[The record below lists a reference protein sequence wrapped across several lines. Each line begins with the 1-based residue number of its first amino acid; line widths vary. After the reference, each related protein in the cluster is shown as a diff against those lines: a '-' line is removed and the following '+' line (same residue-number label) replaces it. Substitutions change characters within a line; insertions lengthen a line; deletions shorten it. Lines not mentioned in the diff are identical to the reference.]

1 MTMPDATAHGTPYLI
16 HAYEHKAYPIPA
28 DRPLSIGRETVCDIT
43 VNEVAVS
50 RHHAEIRQ
58 EGDSFVLYPVG
69 STNTVMDAM
78 PVLAPQPLQEGST
91 FIVGSMKFVFT
102 RERLPVAM
110 KIATPSLRQATVDDR
125 RPTLTFPGQPNAPEI
140 QQPGNHTGTLIAILL
155 VIVAVAAGIAY
166 WALVVR

>member
-1 MTMPDATAHGTPYLI
+1 MVDAHTAGTPYLI
-16 HAYEHKAYPIPA
+16 HAFEHKAYAIPA

-58 EGDSFVLYPVG
+58 EGESFVLHPVG
-69 STNTVMDAM
+69 STTTVMNAL
-78 PVLAPQPLQEGST
+78 PVVAPQPLREGST
-91 FIVGSMKFVFT
+91 FMVGSMKFIFT

-110 KIATPSLRQATVDDR
+110 KIATRTQRPTTVDDR

-140 QQPGNHTGTLIAILL
+140 LQPSSGMGKMPLILL
-155 VIVAVAAGIAY
+155 AAVFVVGGLAY
-166 WALVVR
+166 WALSLR